1 MYVSFENMWVKEIP
15 GWLDLLKEASKYVLK
30 RFKGGAFYLLMFPE
44 YGIWKTVNCF
54 KLWRIALDITTAI
67 ACYC

>member
-1 MYVSFENMWVKEIP
+1 MYVSFEILWVKEIP

-44 YGIWKTVNCF
+44 YGIW
-54 KLWRIALDITTAI
+54 RIALDITTAI